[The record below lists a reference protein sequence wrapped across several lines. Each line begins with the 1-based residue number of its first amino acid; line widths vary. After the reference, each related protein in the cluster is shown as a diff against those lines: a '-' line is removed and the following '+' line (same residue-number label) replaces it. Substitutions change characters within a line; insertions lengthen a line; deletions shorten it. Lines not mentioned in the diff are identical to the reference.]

1 MIDKR
6 ALMDAVLESLAAQAN
21 AMRASA
27 AETRK
32 GATHEES
39 RAEND
44 KDTRGLEATYLARG
58 QAMRVEELESAAS
71 TLRFLELR
79 AFGEEDPIGPGA
91 IVTLLLDDD
100 SRATYF
106 LVPCEGGLKV
116 RIDDLEVQLVT
127 SAAPL
132 GRALLDKNVGDQ
144 LTLKLAGR
152 ERDYQIDA
160 VQ

>member
-1 MIDKR
+1 
-6 ALMDAVLESLAAQAN
+6 MDAVLASLASQAD

-27 AETRK
+27 EETRR

-71 TLRFLELR
+71 ALRFLDLR
-79 AFGEEDPIGPGA
+79 SFGRDDPIGPGA
-91 IVTLLLDDD
+91 IVTLSLDDD

-106 LVPCEGGLKV
+106 VVPVEGGMKV
-116 RIDDLEVQLVT
+116 RIEDLEVQLVA

-132 GRALLDKNVGDQ
+132 GRALLGKQVGDGFI
-144 LTLKLAGR
+144 LELAGR
-152 ERDYQIDA
+152 ERDYQIHEI
-160 VQ
+160 Q